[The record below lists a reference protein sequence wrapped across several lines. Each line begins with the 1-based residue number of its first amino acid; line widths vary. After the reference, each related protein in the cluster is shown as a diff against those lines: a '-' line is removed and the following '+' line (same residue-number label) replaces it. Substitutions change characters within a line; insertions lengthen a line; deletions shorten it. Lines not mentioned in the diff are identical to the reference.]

1 MLKNMFST
9 VPNNSY
15 HFWADSL
22 HKWLFLGMADIHE
35 YWSKMPCL
43 PIILTNF
50 SRGKSHNF
58 FHNGKIKIHPVIQ
71 HLSKHVPFIYCKL
84 ANFNFKFKMNNWI
97 AIHTIFA
104 SSSYSK
110 ISMRLDEVD
119 CFSGRNSGRKS
130 SQLRL
135 LFLWQRLPGLDLTCI
150 LLFQLSESARLLYV
164 SLTVYL
170 PLHSLIYIPLT
181 YSADAAHA
189 EQREQNDDY
198 EVVSCAP

>member
-1 MLKNMFST
+1 MNGL
-9 VPNNSY
+9 
-15 HFWADSL
+15 L
-22 HKWLFLGMADIHE
+22 HPCTKK
-35 YWSKMPCL
+35 SMPCITYLTQEMVYYLKLVGLYVWNYIGCDLLEL
-43 PIILTNF
+43 PMQTKIVSKVVI
-50 SRGKSHNF
+50 SHQN
-58 FHNGKIKIHPVIQ
+58 
-71 HLSKHVPFIYCKL
+71 L
-84 ANFNFKFKMNNWI
+84 KFKMNNWI
-97 AIHTIFA
+97 AIHTMFA

-135 LFLWQRLPGLDLTCI
+135 LFLWQRLPGIDLTCI

-170 PLHSLIYIPLT
+170 PFHSLIYIPLT

>member
-1 MLKNMFST
+1 MVYYLKLVCLCVWNYIGYDLLELPKQTKIVSNDTSSKLKN
-9 VPNNSY
+9 
-15 HFWADSL
+15 
-22 HKWLFLGMADIHE
+22 
-35 YWSKMPCL
+35 
-43 PIILTNF
+43 
-50 SRGKSHNF
+50 
-58 FHNGKIKIHPVIQ
+58 Q
-71 HLSKHVPFIYCKL
+71 
-84 ANFNFKFKMNNWI
+84 MNNWI

-110 ISMRLDEVD
+110 ISMRLDKAG

>member
-1 MLKNMFST
+1 MPYITYLIQEMVYYLKLVCLYVWNYIGYDLLELPKQT
-9 VPNNSY
+9 KIV
-15 HFWADSL
+15 
-22 HKWLFLGMADIHE
+22 
-35 YWSKMPCL
+35 SKV
-43 PIILTNF
+43 
-50 SRGKSHNF
+50 
-58 FHNGKIKIHPVIQ
+58 VIPHQ
-71 HLSKHVPFIYCKL
+71 NL
-84 ANFNFKFKMNNWI
+84 KFKI
-97 AIHTIFA
+97 AIHIIFA

-110 ISMRLDEVD
+110 ISMRLDKVD